1 MDKDEKLREI
11 LKCERAN
18 LNCWDK
24 HHPRLKQ
31 RITNLILTN
40 DLIKKTDSNPCYNTK
55 WMDEILSIESKL
67 YMHMQ
72 GLDATEYHYLNVV
85 PNSRVE
91 CAHREILSLAI
102 DLDCMIIKQL
112 KEISVHR
119 SIIDSLFYA
128 MYTRENFERWDS
140 WFGSYSEYGLY
151 SIFTNALKQS
161 RRFQRDD
168 CDEAHDEDD
177 CNDDDDCWAEDCGLG
192 FFSPVQ
198 RLDERSE
205 AS

>member
-1 MDKDEKLREI
+1 LREI

-40 DLIKKTDSNPCYNTK
+40 DQFKSEFIKKTDSNPCCNTQ
-55 WMDEILSIESKL
+55 WMDEILSIECDL
-67 YMHMQ
+67 YMWRQ
-72 GLDATEYHYLNVV
+72 GFHGTECHYLNVV

-91 CAHREILSLAI
+91 SAHREILSLAI

-119 SIIDSLFYA
+119 SIIDSMIYA
-128 MYTRENFERWDS
+128 MYTRENFERWPS
-140 WFGSYSEYGLY
+140 WYGKYSEYGLY
-151 SIFTNALKQS
+151 SIFTNALKQA
-161 RRFQRDD
+161 RRIQRDD
-168 CDEAHDEDD
+168 CDEVYDEDG

-192 FFSPVQ
+192 VF
-198 RLDERSE
+198 
-205 AS
+205 

>member
-1 MDKDEKLREI
+1 
-11 LKCERAN
+11 
-18 LNCWDK
+18 
-24 HHPRLKQ
+24 
-31 RITNLILTN
+31 
-40 DLIKKTDSNPCYNTK
+40 
-55 WMDEILSIESKL
+55 
-67 YMHMQ
+67 
-72 GLDATEYHYLNVV
+72 
-85 PNSRVE
+85 
-91 CAHREILSLAI
+91 
-102 DLDCMIIKQL
+102 
-112 KEISVHR
+112 
-119 SIIDSLFYA
+119 